1 LANYGLFG
9 FFPFM
14 AIFIYPL
21 YISLRTLKNN
31 STLYKKEISI
41 FCIVSIVPFMM
52 CGFYSGGLL
61 DYWPIMM
68 LFYTNVV
75 LLFSLRGLHQLSSE
89 KKTNL
94 PQERKGLMQ

>member
-1 LANYGLFG
+1 
-9 FFPFM
+9 
-14 AIFIYPL
+14 
-21 YISLRTLKNN
+21 
-31 STLYKKEISI
+31 
-41 FCIVSIVPFMM
+41 MM